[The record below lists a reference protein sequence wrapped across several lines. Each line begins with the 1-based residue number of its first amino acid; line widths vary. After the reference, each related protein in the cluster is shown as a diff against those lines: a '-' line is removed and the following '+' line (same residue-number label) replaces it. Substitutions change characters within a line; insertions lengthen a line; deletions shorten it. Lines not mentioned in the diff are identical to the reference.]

1 MLSDCVVDSPLA
13 HGQCVSDGSLKMRF
27 YAGINVSEIEEL
39 EARVR
44 QLPRGDFTKFR
55 DWFLQLD
62 DDRWDAQ
69 IQSDFNADKIR
80 RLIDNARDEFVG
92 GKAREL

>member
-1 MLSDCVVDSPLA
+1 MLSDCVVDSLLA
-13 HGQCVSDGSLKMRF
+13 HGQCVSDDSLKMRF

-62 DDRWDAQ
+62 DDLWDAQ
-69 IQSDFNADKIR
+69 IQSDFNADKFR
-80 RLIDNARDEFVG
+80 RLIDSARDEFVG
-92 GKAREL
+92 EKAREL